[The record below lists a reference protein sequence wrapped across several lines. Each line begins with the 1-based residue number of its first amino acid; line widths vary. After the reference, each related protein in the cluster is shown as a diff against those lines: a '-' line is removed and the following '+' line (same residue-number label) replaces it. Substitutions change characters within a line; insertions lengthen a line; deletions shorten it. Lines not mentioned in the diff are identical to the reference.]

1 MSAANLATANLR
13 GANLHQANLEIA
25 NLQGAFADNETVW
38 PDEFDPEAAG
48 VIFKQ
53 DPVTRPP
60 LLWSNWHP
68 HLTGRVVW
76 PTSLGVSD

>member
-13 GANLHQANLEIA
+13 GANLYQANLEIA

-48 VIFKQ
+48 VTIK
-53 DPVTRPP
+53 T
-60 LLWSNWHP
+60 
-68 HLTGRVVW
+68 TG
-76 PTSLGVSD
+76 DQ